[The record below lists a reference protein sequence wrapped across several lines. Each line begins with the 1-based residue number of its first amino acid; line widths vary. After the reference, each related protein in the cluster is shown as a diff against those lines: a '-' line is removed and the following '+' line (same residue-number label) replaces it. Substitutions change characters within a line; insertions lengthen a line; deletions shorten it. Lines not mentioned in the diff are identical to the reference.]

1 MKTPLLLTES
11 LSIGYKNHAVQTE
24 LSLTLHEGE
33 LVCMLG
39 KNGCGKSTLLRTLG
53 GLQSSLSGK
62 VYMKGRE
69 ISHISAR
76 ERAQLF
82 SIVLTERVENSNMT
96 VWDIVSLGRF
106 PHNNWLGQL
115 TENDKH
121 LVRDAIHKVKLDDK
135 THTYIYCLSDGER
148 QRAMIARALAQ
159 DTPLILMD
167 EPTAHLDL
175 PNRVDTMLLL
185 RELAHTTQKT
195 ILLSTHELD
204 LALQTADGIWLMS
217 PHAGIITGIPE
228 DLVLEGAFQKAFHAD
243 SFIFNPANGNFSV
256 SYETTKPL
264 HIYGDRTRTY
274 WTVRALAR
282 MGYSGV
288 EEADNCVE
296 ILQNGWMINQNE
308 FCSSIAELADKLEQ
322 VFSKSL

>member
-1 MKTPLLLTES
+1 MKNALLHTNNLQ
-11 LSIGYKNHAVQTE
+11 IGYKNHVVQSNLT
-24 LSLTLHEGE
+24 LSLQEGQM
-33 LVCMLG
+33 VCMLG

-53 GLQSSLSGK
+53 GIQPPLSGTIRMLGEEVSK
-62 VYMKGRE
+62 
-69 ISHISAR
+69 ISTR
-76 ERAQLF
+76 QRAQLL
-82 SIVLTERVENSNMT
+82 SIVLTDRVENSNMT

-115 TENDKH
+115 SVKDRKLVTE
-121 LVRDAIHKVKLDDK
+121 AIHKVKLDDK
-135 THTYIYCLSDGER
+135 THTHLNCLSDGER
-148 QRAMIARALAQ
+148 QRSMIARALAQ

-185 RELAHTTQKT
+185 RELAHSTHKT

-204 LALQTADGIWLMS
+204 LALQTADQIWLMS
-217 PHAGIITGIPE
+217 PQEGIMTGIPE
-228 DLVLEGAFQKAFHAD
+228 DLVLEGAFQKAFQAD

-256 SYETTKPL
+256 SYETNKPL

-288 EEADNCVE
+288 EEADNSVE
-296 ILQNGWMINQNE
+296 ILPDGWVLNHTE
-308 FCSSIAELADKLEQ
+308 HCCSIEELAGKLQ
-322 VFSKSL
+322 QLY

>member
-1 MKTPLLLTES
+1 MKNSLLHTED
-11 LSIGYKNHAVQTE
+11 LKIGYKNHVVQRD
-24 LSLTLHEGE
+24 LSLSLQEGQM
-33 LVCMLG
+33 VCMLG

-53 GLQSSLSGK
+53 GVQSSLSGK
-62 VYMKGRE
+62 VYMRGRE
-69 ISHISAR
+69 ISHISSH

-96 VWDIVSLGRF
+96 VWDIVSLGRY

-115 TENDKH
+115 TEHDKN
-121 LVRDAIHKVKLDDK
+121 LVTDAIHKVKLDDK
-135 THTYIYCLSDGER
+135 THAYIHCLSDGER

-185 RELAHTTQKT
+185 RELAHSTHKT

-204 LALQTADGIWLMS
+204 LALQTADQIWLMM
-217 PHAGIITGIPE
+217 PQEGIITGIPE
-228 DLVLEGAFQKAFHAD
+228 DLVLEGAFQKAFQAD

-256 SYETTKPL
+256 SYETSKPL

-288 EEADNCVE
+288 EEAENCVE
-296 ILQNGWMINQNE
+296 IVSDGWILNHKE
-308 FCSSIAELADKLEQ
+308 HCKSIAELA
-322 VFSKSL
+322 KSLESIFQ